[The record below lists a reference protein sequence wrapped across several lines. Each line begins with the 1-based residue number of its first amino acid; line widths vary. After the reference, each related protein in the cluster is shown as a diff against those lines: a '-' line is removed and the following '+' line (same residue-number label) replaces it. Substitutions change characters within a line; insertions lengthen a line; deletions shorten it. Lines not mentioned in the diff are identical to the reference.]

1 MAPNKPKTINDYI
14 NEIAKL
20 YAERETTSNEE
31 DRAIVTKKIKDYV
44 AEYGKKSATWEDV
57 ENAFAYGISSY
68 AGVNETYVRAT
79 ESKLAIVLRL
89 LKQTGNISNSDYES
103 AIKQFKAIDR
113 DNNISREQ
121 ENG

>member
-1 MAPNKPKTINDYI
+1 MIPDKPKTINDYI
-14 NEIAKL
+14 NEVAKL

-31 DRAIVTKKIKDYV
+31 DRAIVTKKINDYV
-44 AEYGKKSATWEDV
+44 DKYGNKSATWEDA

-68 AGVNETYVRAT
+68 IGVNETYVRAT

-89 LKQTGNISNSDYES
+89 LKQAGNISNSDYDS

-113 DNNISREQ
+113 DNNISREK

>member
-68 AGVNETYVRAT
+68 VGVNETYVRAT

>member
-68 AGVNETYVRAT
+68 VGVNETYVRAT

-89 LKQTGNISNSDYES
+89 LNQTGNISNSDYES